1 MRAEVGLLTRNI
13 KIRGQMKD
21 EYDIYGGHIKAYE
34 GFETFKIEGAELT
47 QMGQMGFK
55 GRYPIHW
62 HMAKTVDPER
72 TYARSNAI
80 HDVFQRCITVHG
92 THGVTVE
99 NNVAYNTY
107 GHCYFLEDGGEKN
120 NTFHHNLGLVTRA
133 GPTIP
138 SDRLP
143 ATFWVTS
150 PLNVLTD
157 NAAAGS
163 EGMGIWYI
171 FAENVTHKMTYI
183 RSS

>member
-13 KIRGQMKD
+13 KIRGLMKD
-21 EYDIYGGHIKAYE
+21 ENDTYGGHIKAYE
-34 GFETFKIEGAELT
+34 GFDTFKIEGAELT
-47 QMGQMGFK
+47 QMGQMGHK

-62 HMAKTVDPER
+62 HMAKTVDPES
-72 TYARSNAI
+72 TYARSNSI
-80 HDVFQRCITVHG
+80 HHCFQRCITIHG
-92 THGVTVE
+92 THGVRLE
-99 NNVAYNTY
+99 DNVAFSTY

-120 NTFHHNLGLVTRA
+120 NSLHHNLGLVTRA
-133 GPTIP
+133 GNTIP
-138 SDRLP
+138 SDRMP

-171 FAENVTHKMTYI
+171 FAMNVRHRTVFK
-183 RSS
+183 S